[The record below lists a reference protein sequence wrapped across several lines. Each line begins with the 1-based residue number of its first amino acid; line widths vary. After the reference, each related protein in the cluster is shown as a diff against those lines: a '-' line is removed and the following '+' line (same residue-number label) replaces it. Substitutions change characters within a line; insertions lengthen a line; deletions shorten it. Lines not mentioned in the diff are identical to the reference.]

1 MKCEF
6 CGANIDIESPV
17 CPHCGMQKRQF
28 EQHRSDMNRF
38 RQEFQYVRDDV
49 VEENKRFSKKASYI
63 TVLCVLIAINL
74 LLLVGIS
81 ANYSIYH
88 FFNEKNVERHAS
100 QHAKVLDQF
109 ETDGEFERLYY
120 YYSENNLYYGDDTYL
135 AEYNVLYRFCAS
147 YESFTNNLPFFTIKD
162 YGPDYYTDENR
173 LQRVEYV
180 VEAYDQLSKLY
191 EQVLNQ
197 DPYLSYDHPEVFE
210 QKHMD
215 SYQQMMDNMDN
226 YLMTYCHFDEEKLA
240 QFKETSKTRQILM
253 LEEVYESEGLS
264 DEQ

>member
-38 RQEFQYVRDDV
+38 QQEFQYVRDDV

-81 ANYSIYH
+81 SNYSIYH
-88 FFNEKNVERHAS
+88 FFNKKSVERHAS

-162 YGPDYYTDENR
+162 YGPDYYTDENH
-173 LQRVEYV
+173 LQRVEYA

-191 EQVLNQ
+191 EQVMNQ
-197 DPYLSYDHPEVFE
+197 DP
-210 QKHMD
+210 
-215 SYQQMMDNMDN
+215 
-226 YLMTYCHFDEEKLA
+226 MTTRKFLNKNTWTA
-240 QFKETSKTRQILM
+240 TSRSWTIWTII
-253 LEEVYESEGLS
+253 
-264 DEQ
+264 

>member
-1 MKCEF
+1 M
-6 CGANIDIESPV
+6 
-17 CPHCGMQKRQF
+17 
-28 EQHRSDMNRF
+28 
-38 RQEFQYVRDDV
+38 
-49 VEENKRFSKKASYI
+49 
-63 TVLCVLIAINL
+63 
-74 LLLVGIS
+74 
-81 ANYSIYH
+81 
-88 FFNEKNVERHAS
+88 
-100 QHAKVLDQF
+100 
-109 ETDGEFERLYY
+109 
-120 YYSENNLYYGDDTYL
+120 
-135 AEYNVLYRFCAS
+135 LYRFCAS

-162 YGPDYYTDENR
+162 YGPDYYGDENR
-173 LQRVEYV
+173 LQRIEYV
-180 VEAYDQLSKLY
+180 VEAYNQISKLY

-240 QFKETSKTRQILM
+240 QFKETSKTRQTLM